1 MIINQIND
9 LNSLIKEVEKLS
21 SCISTMHDEIERLNK
36 IKNDMQM
43 PLLLTT
49 QDVIKITGWSR
60 RRVLDLF
67 LDPSLSVIDIGK
79 GKQVEVSEL
88 IRYLNIPQSY
98 DTSKYWN
105 AVITKENRE
114 RK

>member
-21 SCISTMHDEIERLNK
+21 SCISTMHDEIESLNK

-79 GKQVEVSEL
+79 GKQL
-88 IRYLNIPQSY
+88 KCLN
-98 DTSKYWN
+98 SKD
-105 AVITKENRE
+105 I
-114 RK
+114 